1 MLLGPIMESRETV
14 SIRLWAQVEAAMPR
28 MEIDSEN
35 CLRMVAGK
43 SKKGSIIL
51 GDVAQSFIRA
61 LGPSDPPVILSE
73 LRFDEQRW
81 EILASAFGVDLSIK
95 SEPYWGFGIFTKC
108 FLNEI
113 CISGSRPSVDRI
125 VFDAMA
131 SLGRNPW
138 EPFWRSRFEKK
149 SGVDLDSHEKI
160 WRDCEMR
167 AGRTMRDM
175 LDEITKLYTTNK
187 EEVPASASSDLE
199 AAKLALEDRNSQ
211 AFERAMSRAL
221 TALKMKKGFDSKSD
235 YGDWSVLLESE
246 EVPVVD
252 LTGD

>member
-1 MLLGPIMESRETV
+1 MLCGPVVETRESV
-14 SIRLWAQVEAAMPR
+14 SVCLWAQVESAMPK
-28 MEIDSEN
+28 MEVDSEN

-43 SKKGSIIL
+43 SKIGSVIL

-61 LGPSDPPVILSE
+61 LGPSDPPVLQSE

-81 EILASAFGVDLSIK
+81 EILARAFGVEMSIK

-113 CISGSRPSVDRI
+113 CITGSRASVDRI

-138 EPFWRSRFEKK
+138 EPFWRSRFVKR
-149 SGVDLDSHEKI
+149 SGIDLDIHEKT
-160 WRDCEMR
+160 WRQCEMR
-167 AGRTMRDM
+167 ADRVMHDM
-175 LDEITKLYTTNK
+175 LGEITSLHISNRKD
-187 EEVPASASSDLE
+187 VPESALLDIE
-199 AAKLALEDRNSQ
+199 TAKLALQDRNGQ

-221 TALKMKKGFDSKSD
+221 ANLKLKHGFDLEMEHS
-235 YGDWSVLLESE
+235 GWSVLLDTE

-252 LTGD
+252 LTDN

>member
-1 MLLGPIMESRETV
+1 M
-14 SIRLWAQVEAAMPR
+14 
-28 MEIDSEN
+28 
-35 CLRMVAGK
+35 
-43 SKKGSIIL
+43 
-51 GDVAQSFIRA
+51 
-61 LGPSDPPVILSE
+61 
-73 LRFDEQRW
+73 
-81 EILASAFGVDLSIK
+81 
-95 SEPYWGFGIFTKC
+95 
-108 FLNEI
+108 
-113 CISGSRPSVDRI
+113 
-125 VFDAMA
+125 
-131 SLGRNPW
+131 
-138 EPFWRSRFEKK
+138 
-149 SGVDLDSHEKI
+149 DLDGHEKI
-160 WRDCEMR
+160 WRDCEIR

-199 AAKLALEDRNSQ
+199 AAKLALEDRNGQ

>member
-1 MLLGPIMESRETV
+1 MEPRETV

-81 EILASAFGVDLSIK
+81 EILASAFGVDVSIK

-131 SLGRNPW
+131 SLGGIHG
-138 EPFWRSRFEKK
+138 SRFGE
-149 SGVDLDSHEKI
+149 VDL
-160 WRDCEMR
+160 RRR
-167 AGRTMRDM
+167 AVWTWTVTKTYG
-175 LDEITKLYTTNK
+175 EIARYG
-187 EEVPASASSDLE
+187 
-199 AAKLALEDRNSQ
+199 
-211 AFERAMSRAL
+211 
-221 TALKMKKGFDSKSD
+221 LKG
-235 YGDWSVLLESE
+235 
-246 EVPVVD
+246 
-252 LTGD
+252 